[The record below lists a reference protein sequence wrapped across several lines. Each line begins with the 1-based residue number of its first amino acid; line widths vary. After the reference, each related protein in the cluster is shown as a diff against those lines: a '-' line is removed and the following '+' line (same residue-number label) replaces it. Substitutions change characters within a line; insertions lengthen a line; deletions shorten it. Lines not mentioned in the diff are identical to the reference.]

1 MLRIGYGAK
10 ENDASRY
17 VALSEKVN
25 EAISKAVIPG
35 AYLVVSPSLLPYRM

>member
-10 ENDASRY
+10 NDDALKY
-17 VALSEKVN
+17 GALSEKVN

-35 AYLVVSPSLLPYRM
+35 AYLVVSSSLFELR